1 VDDYIS
7 IQNLV
12 GGNFDCV
19 RTDLGKPDEVA
30 IVGYVNDMGLVINLE
45 LNYLATALFGREI
58 RGDAVVT
65 WGLSPNG
72 YYDGDNH
79 DMPNWISCFIK
90 TDLLM
95 QTASISRNFRLEAR
109 SAFTQCGVP
118 EFQIGQLSNATLLVG
133 DNYTY
138 TPRPFVVGTQS
149 TANTTPS
156 NTLAVHGTLACSGRM
171 TGKMFP
177 CAGKVNADGTK
188 TFTSSSGLTDF
199 TCSVS
204 SNVYQTRFNS
214 SHTSANYVIQITG

>member
-1 VDDYIS
+1 MILQYRNDLNGLS
-7 IQNLV
+7 IQTTSTTATL
-12 GGNFDCV
+12 
-19 RTDLGKPDEVA
+19 TDSLLQTG
-30 IVGYVNDMGLVINLE
+30 
-45 LNYLATALFGREI
+45 
-58 RGDAVVT
+58 
-65 WGLSPNG
+65 
-72 YYDGDNH
+72 
-79 DMPNWISCFIK
+79 IS
-90 TDLLM
+90 TPSL
-95 QTASISRNFRLEAR
+95 QSRYIRLEAK
-109 SAFTQCGVP
+109 SAFTQRGVP
-118 EFQIGQLSNATLLVG
+118 EFQIGPLNNATLFVG

-204 SNVYQTRFNS
+204 SNVYQTN
-214 SHTSANYVIQITG
+214 VILVVLLQVMLYN